1 MLWEQ
6 KVEYAALSDIGFRRR
21 NNQDSY
27 AVQIAADREQWSRR
41 GHLFLVA
48 DGMGGHAVGELASKI
63 AADTIPHT
71 YQKLQDEDPAEAL
84 KAAVVIGNAAI
95 NARGEM
101 NRDFTRM
108 GTTCTT
114 LVLYPQGA
122 VIAHVGDSRAY
133 RVRADRIEQL
143 TFDHSLQWE
152 LLRQGKMSPEE
163 IFRHEPRNVITRSLG
178 PQPAVQVDLEG
189 PYPTRPNDVYVL
201 CSDGLTGL
209 VKDEE
214 IGVAAR
220 ELPPSEACRLLVDL
234 ANLRG
239 GPDNITIVIARVGAI
254 PPELPQMTD
263 PNADDSPEG
272 RHGWGWLVG
281 MFLAGIMFIVGHAL
295 PYFGRPLLEGTV
307 FEAMGVVGLGALIL
321 IWLRARRPAPAGA
334 TYPEVT
340 PGTPYRVA
348 SAKITSEFVT
358 ELANLEHNLQRSAVE
373 EGWSIEWAEHNRV
386 FESAKTA
393 LAERR
398 YTESLSGFARA
409 IHTLMGGIH
418 LLRRQRDQLVRWG
431 TRPPAPKA
439 DDPPSEG
446 K

>member
-1 MLWEQ
+1 MFWEQ

-27 AVQIAADREQWSRR
+27 AVQIASDREQWARR

-71 YQKLQDEDPAEAL
+71 YQKLQDNDPAEAL
-84 KAAVVIGNAAI
+84 KAAVVTGNSVI
-95 NARGEM
+95 NARGEL

-114 LVLYPQGA
+114 LVLCPQGA
-122 VIAHVGDSRAY
+122 IVAHVGDSRAY
-133 RVRADRIEQL
+133 RIRADRIEQL

-152 LLRQGKMSPEE
+152 LLRQGKMAPEE
-163 IFRHEPRNVITRSLG
+163 IFRREPRNVITRSLG
-178 PQPAVQVDLEG
+178 PQPTVQVDVEG
-189 PYPTRPNDVYVL
+189 PYATRPNDVYVL

-209 VKDEE
+209 VHDEE

-220 ELPPSEACRLLVDL
+220 ELAPAEACRLLVDL

-239 GPDNITIVIARVGAI
+239 GPDNITVVVARVGAI
-254 PPELPQMTD
+254 PPELPQEPD
-263 PNADDSPEG
+263 EEDDVAS

-281 MFLAGIMFIVGHAL
+281 MFLSGVMYIAGVAI
-295 PYFGRPLLEGTV
+295 PYFDRSRLVEGTV
-307 FEAMGVVGLGALIL
+307 FQALGVAGLGALLLTWI
-321 IWLRARRPAPAGA
+321 RARRPPASRDNL
-334 TYPEVT
+334 PEIT
-340 PGTPYRVA
+340 PGTPYRIA
-348 SAKITSEFVT
+348 SAKITPELVS
-358 ELANLEHNLQRSAVE
+358 ELANVEHNLQRTAVE
-373 EGWSIEWAEHNRV
+373 EGWSIEWTEHNQV
-386 FESAKTA
+386 FESAKAA

-398 YTESLSGFARA
+398 YTDSLRGFAKA
-409 IHTLMGGIH
+409 IHILIGGIH

-431 TRPPAPKA
+431 QRPPVPKTES
-439 DDPPSEG
+439 PEG

>member
-6 KVEYAALSDIGFRRR
+6 KIEYAALTDIGFRRR

-27 AVQIAADREQWSRR
+27 AVQIAADREQWERR

-71 YQKLQDEDPAEAL
+71 YLKLADDDPAVAL
-84 KAAVVIGNAAI
+84 KAAVVAGNATI

-114 LVLYPQGA
+114 MVLYPQGA
-122 VIAHVGDSRAY
+122 VVAHVGDSRAY
-133 RVRADRIEQL
+133 RIRSDRIEQL

-152 LLRQGKMSPEE
+152 LLRLGKMSPEE
-163 IFRHEPRNVITRSLG
+163 IFRREPRNVITRSLG
-178 PQPAVQVDLEG
+178 PQPTVQVDVEG
-189 PYPTRPNDVYVL
+189 PFPTRPNDIYVL

-214 IGVAAR
+214 IGVVSR

-239 GPDNITIVIARVGAI
+239 GPDNISVVIVRVGAI
-254 PPELPQMTD
+254 PPELPQEIETD
-263 PNADDSPEG
+263 GDSQEG
-272 RHGWGWLVG
+272 RYGWSWLVAV
-281 MFLAGIMFIVGHAL
+281 FLAGVTLIVGHATR
-295 PYFGRPLLEGTV
+295 YFDRPLPEGSVIETL
-307 FEAMGVVGLGALIL
+307 GVLGLLGLALA
-321 IWLRARRPAPAGA
+321 WLRAQRMEHRRSAFPD
-334 TYPEVT
+334 VT
-340 PGTPYRVA
+340 PGTPYRTA
-348 SAKITSEFVT
+348 SAKITPEFVA
-358 ELANLEHNLQRSAVE
+358 ELANLESNLQRSAVE
-373 EGWSIEWAEHNRV
+373 EGWSIEWGEHNKI
-386 FESAKTA
+386 FESAKAA
-393 LAERR
+393 LSERR
-398 YTESLSGFARA
+398 YPESLRDFSRA
-409 IHTLMGGIH
+409 IHILMGGIH
-418 LLRRQRDQLVRWG
+418 LLRRQRDQLLRWG
-431 TRPPAPKA
+431 PRQTPKEEE
-439 DDPPSEG
+439 PEG